1 MRDWGRLRMALTE
14 KLTNIANAIRTKSG
28 VTEAMTLDDMV
39 LAINNISTSNHT
51 ITEKAFTITEPT
63 QELDLGI
70 DYTPKH
76 IILNTIG
83 TANYSEYQA
92 FYSGYIDIENGKS
105 QIVSKQKQ
113 FGTLQITGAITHADG
128 VIKLSKAWF
137 TNNNLIV
144 VICR

>member
-1 MRDWGRLRMALTE
+1 MALTE
-14 KLTNIANAIRTKSG
+14 KLTNIANAIRNKSG
-28 VTEAMTLDDMV
+28 ATEAMTLDDMV
-39 LAINNISTSNHT
+39 LAINNISTSKHT

-63 QELDLGI
+63 QALDLGI

-76 IILNTIG
+76 IILNTINK
-83 TANYSEYQA
+83 ADYSEYQA

-105 QIVSKQKQ
+105 QIVSRQKQ
-113 FGTLQITGAITHADG
+113 YGTLQAYGEITHADG
-128 VIKLSKAWF
+128 VIKLSTVWF